1 MPQRHGVEQRRAA
14 VAVDDVHLGTT
25 KRHQR
30 LYAVRVSSAGR
41 AVQSCIDTRLVVS

>member
-1 MPQRHGVEQRRAA
+1 MAKRHGVEQRRTA

-30 LYAVRVSSAGR
+30 LYAVRMSSAGR
-41 AVQSCIDTRLVVS
+41 AVQSCADRHASPC